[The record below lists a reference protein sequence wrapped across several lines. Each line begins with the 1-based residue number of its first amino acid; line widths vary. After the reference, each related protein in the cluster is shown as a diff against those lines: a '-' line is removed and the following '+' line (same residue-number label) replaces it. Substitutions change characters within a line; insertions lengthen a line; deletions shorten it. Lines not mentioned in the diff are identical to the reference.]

1 MPQTT
6 FKDEGG
12 PSMIPIR
19 KSSLKDMSVPAIK
32 PVRRVEFDEESIKAT
47 SPIRKVKPPDIEI
60 PIRALHRSDS
70 DETIKPS
77 LVQMRRTPSKDN
89 ISPAMDGTHTV
100 RRSTSRDRKKLKPSP
115 VQMRRTPSKDNISP
129 VMDGTHTVRRS
140 TSRDRKKF
148 VQTIRG
154 MDRSSACMAALCLAL
169 GPFTVQ
175 SLGLRPQC
183 LSETQDPRR
192 TEYQLCS
199 RPRRFNISNQE
210 NSKGLSLGVA
220 SIRTFPRFS
229 AKSSSRFLSSAY
241 GFLKSSPTGA
251 T

>member
-1 MPQTT
+1 
-6 FKDEGG
+6 
-12 PSMIPIR
+12 MIPIR

-89 ISPAMDGTHTV
+89 ISP
-100 RRSTSRDRKKLKPSP
+100 
-115 VQMRRTPSKDNISP
+115 

-175 SLGLRPQC
+175 SLELRPQC
-183 LSETQDPRR
+183 LSKTQDPRR

-199 RPRRFNISNQE
+199 RPRIFNISNQE